1 MNQKMKFN
9 FNGMLQELEKNG
21 NENFSNIIPKN
32 ELYQYQCMNS
42 NNNCINNLINNEKI
56 CIINNDNLMNYNA
69 TNLGNVCNNNNVFV
83 NIMNKDITN
92 EYTFCNYNNYN
103 NLTKDYTN
111 FNYNCF
117 NINNCN
123 YNINKNNNFLF
134 PKNNGKKNISNQQ
147 NNTNISNNL
156 NILNSIITNE
166 LNINCINIIQNN
178 NKKKSEKK
186 IKLEDFMKFI
196 NNIQIPLIDY
206 VCNSKGALELQKML
220 EKSGQEIKIYFI
232 QLLKREGLTT
242 IMKNIHG
249 NYFFQKLI
257 KESSE
262 KISSNILTLIL
273 DDFVDI
279 SKDNS
284 GTFSMQALLS
294 EISTIKDI
302 NKILQKIKGKE
313 IEMIYDKNATY
324 VIQKIIMKFPDIY
337 RKDLNEIILQNFSKL
352 CLDVNGI
359 CLVKNFIKLNTIE
372 SDKQKMKNIITN
384 NFVLLAQSP
393 YGNYSIQFL
402 IEKLNENDLNEIFE
416 VLDENIIKL
425 SIQQFSSNVVE
436 KALEKMDE
444 FSWEKTVDKLFFQ
457 GKFILL
463 LRNKFGKFVI
473 KKAMNY
479 MPNELR
485 EKCELDLINNIN
497 KGKYNHKDRNR
508 IKKFLIKLQGDN
520 GVNNCN
526 NFNFNNFCTDIN
538 INNYN
543 QSEF

>member
-1 MNQKMKFN
+1 M
-9 FNGMLQELEKNG
+9 
-21 NENFSNIIPKN
+21 
-32 ELYQYQCMNS
+32 
-42 NNNCINNLINNEKI
+42 
-56 CIINNDNLMNYNA
+56 
-69 TNLGNVCNNNNVFV
+69 
-83 NIMNKDITN
+83 
-92 EYTFCNYNNYN
+92 
-103 NLTKDYTN
+103 
-111 FNYNCF
+111 
-117 NINNCN
+117 
-123 YNINKNNNFLF
+123 
-134 PKNNGKKNISNQQ
+134 
-147 NNTNISNNL
+147 
-156 NILNSIITNE
+156 
-166 LNINCINIIQNN
+166 
-178 NKKKSEKK
+178 
-186 IKLEDFMKFI
+186 
-196 NNIQIPLIDY
+196 
-206 VCNSKGALELQKML
+206 
-220 EKSGQEIKIYFI
+220 
-232 QLLKREGLTT
+232 
-242 IMKNIHG
+242 
-249 NYFFQKLI
+249 
-257 KESSE
+257 
-262 KISSNILTLIL
+262 
-273 DDFVDI
+273 
-279 SKDNS
+279 
-284 GTFSMQALLS
+284 
-294 EISTIKDI
+294 
-302 NKILQKIKGKE
+302 
-313 IEMIYDKNATY
+313 
-324 VIQKIIMKFPDIY
+324 
-337 RKDLNEIILQNFSKL
+337 
-352 CLDVNGI
+352 
-359 CLVKNFIKLNTIE
+359 KNFIKSNTIE

-520 GVNNCN
+520 AVNNCN